1 MQFKEA
7 LKLSES
13 FNGISSHISA
23 SVEST
28 DKLLEENYERY
39 SNNRQRKL
47 CTFTQEYRVEEISC
61 STSGKILCNLCKLR
75 FCRYGME
82 SWVLV

>member
-23 SVEST
+23 SVEIT
-28 DKLLEENYERY
+28 DKLLEENDERY
-39 SNNRQRKL
+39 RLNSLQ
-47 CTFTQEYRVEEISC
+47 
-61 STSGKILCNLCKLR
+61 
-75 FCRYGME
+75 
-82 SWVLV
+82 